1 LRRLRQFGKIA
12 LDRLAEGEARVT
24 TGKRVALVTG
34 SASGIGRAEVIA
46 LAKAG
51 YDVVINY
58 SRSEAAAKRT
68 EAECKQAGA
77 GTLLVQCDVADEK
90 SVVRMFEAIKLRFA
104 RLDVLCNNAGTSVT
118 PLARDFEK
126 LLVEDWDQV
135 FAVNVRGVF
144 LVTKHAA
151 PLLRQSD
158 DAHIINTNSI
168 VGARPGPQPLPYS
181 ASKGALWT
189 MTKALAGALGP
200 DGIRVNGV
208 APGWMEGEWMER
220 MLGDNYGKLMDRR
233 AKQTPLRRCVTAEDV
248 ADAVMSLIRGS
259 KGVSGIILTV
269 DGGFSAVT

>member
-1 LRRLRQFGKIA
+1 
-12 LDRLAEGEARVT
+12 VT
-24 TGKRVALVTG
+24 DQRPVALITG
-34 SASGIGRAEVIA
+34 SATGIGRAEAVA

-51 YDVVINY
+51 YDIVVNY
-58 SRSEAAAKRT
+58 SRSEAEAKKT
-68 EAECKQAGA
+68 AQACETAGA
-77 GTLLVQCDVADEK
+77 ATLLVKSDVGDEA
-90 SVVRMFEAIKLRFA
+90 SVVKMFDAIRARFG

-126 LLVEDWDQV
+126 VSVEDWDRV

-151 PLLRQSD
+151 PLLRQSKN
-158 DAHIINTNSI
+158 AHIINTNSI

-220 MLGDNYGKLMDRR
+220 MLGDNYQKLMDRR
-233 AKQTPLRRCVTAEDV
+233 AKQTPLKRCVTAEDV
-248 ADAVMSLIRGS
+248 ADAVMSLIQGS
-259 KGVSGIILTV
+259 KGVSGVILTV
-269 DGGFSAVT
+269 DGGFASVT

>member
-1 LRRLRQFGKIA
+1 VA
-12 LDRLAEGEARVT
+12 GER
-24 TGKRVALVTG
+24 RVALVTG
-34 SASGIGRAEVIA
+34 ASTGIGRAEAVA
-46 LAKAG
+46 LATAG
-51 YDVVINY
+51 YDVAVNY
-58 SRSEAAAKRT
+58 SRSKAEAEKTAAACER
-68 EAECKQAGA
+68 AGA
-77 GTLLVQCDVADEK
+77 QVLLVQADVADEA
-90 SVVRMFEAIKLRFA
+90 SVASMIEAVRKRFG

-118 PLARDFEK
+118 ALARDFEK
-126 LLVEDWDQV
+126 VSADDWDRV
-135 FAVNVRGVF
+135 FAVNVKGVF

-158 DAHIINTNSI
+158 DASIIMTNSI

-220 MLGDNYGKLMDRR
+220 MLGDNYDKLMERR

-248 ADAVMSLIRGS
+248 AAAVMSLVAGS
-259 KGVSGIILTV
+259 KGVSGVILTV
-269 DGGFSAVT
+269 DGGFAAVT